1 MIIAVT
7 TTVIIIVIIIII
19 LKGTISYLSQKLL
32 EGENPTVNCI
42 SKISRK

>member
-1 MIIAVT
+1 ME
-7 TTVIIIVIIIII
+7 IIIVIATTIIII
-19 LKGTISYLSQKLL
+19 IDTISYLSLKFL